1 LGETGYSVSP
11 VGYWLV
17 KLVSTPF
24 VYLLWRIRVEGREHL
39 PRHGPAIVAANHQSF
54 CDSVFLPVV
63 LRRRLTFLAKAEYF
77 DSRRTAWFFRAVGM
91 IPIRRSGGDVSQRA
105 LETGVSVLR
114 RGRLLG
120 VYPEGTRSPD
130 DRVHR
135 GRTGAARMVF
145 ETDVPVIPVGIVGTD
160 RIQPVGC
167 RYVHPFRPVT
177 IRFGPP
183 LRGRDVMSEPAR
195 TSGSPGTQVKEAARD
210 TDPPCD
216 SDGVRILTDRL
227 MREIAR
233 LSDRAYVD
241 EYIPA
246 RGGQGS
252 EHDGLLAPPA
262 GSVGIDEAKAGPGES
277 GRFA

>member
-1 LGETGYSVSP
+1 VSSYSVSL
-11 VGYWLV
+11 VGYWLI
-17 KLVSTPF
+17 KLVSTPLM
-24 VYLLWRIRVEGREHL
+24 YLLWRIRVEGREHL
-39 PRHGPAIVAANHQSF
+39 PRHGPAIIAANHQSF
-54 CDSVFLPVV
+54 CDSLFLPVV

-91 IPIRRSGGDVSQRA
+91 IPIRRTGGDVSQRA

-145 ETDVPVIPVGIVGTD
+145 EADVPVIPVGIVGTD
-160 RIQPVGC
+160 RVQPVGS
-167 RYVHPFRPVT
+167 RWVHPFRSVT

-183 LRGRDVMSEPAR
+183 LRGHDVVSEAAPAHGPTGAADREPA
-195 TSGSPGTQVKEAARD
+195 GGTPRCE
-210 TDPPCD
+210 P
-216 SDGVRILTDRL
+216 DGVRVLTDRL
-227 MREIAR
+227 MSEIAR

-246 RGGQGS
+246 RGGHGS

-262 GSVGIDEAKAGPGES
+262 SAIRRDEAQAGTEEK

>member
-1 LGETGYSVSP
+1 MTGYSVSL

-17 KLVSTPF
+17 KLVGTPLM
-24 VYLLWRIRVEGREHL
+24 YLLWRIRVEGREHL
-39 PRHGPAIVAANHQSF
+39 PRQGPAIIAANHQSF
-54 CDSVFLPVV
+54 CDSLFLPLV

-91 IPIRRSGGDVSQRA
+91 IPIRRTGGDVSQRA

-145 ETDVPVIPVGIVGTD
+145 EADVPVIPVGIVGTD
-160 RIQPVGC
+160 RVQPVGC

-183 LRGRDVMSEPAR
+183 LRGHDVVAGPAR
-195 TSGSPGTQVKEAARD
+195 TSGSPGTEGGDAARD
-210 TDPPCD
+210 TDLPRD

-241 EYIPA
+241 EYIPG

-252 EHDGLLAPPA
+252 EHDGLLAPPV
-262 GSVGIDEAKAGPGES
+262 GSLRIDEAKAGPEES